1 MSVKNVFD
9 SLKENATIVDVFMEN
24 QKKYMMML
32 SFAQEVLREA
42 SSLSP
47 QDREM
52 VAAYT
57 SYLNGCRYC
66 YGSHRLFA
74 ESINAEIEVL
84 DSGIQSVPN
93 RLTPIFNLVEQLTKH
108 PSSMTKKLYD
118 ECYNAGFTQEQVKD
132 AVAVCAAF
140 NFFNRIVEGHG
151 VQENSESWAPAAEQI
166 NSMGYDR
173 RFA

>member
-9 SLKENATIVDVFMEN
+9 SVKENSTISDVFMEN
-24 QKKYMMML
+24 QKRYMMMF

-47 QDREM
+47 QDREII
-52 VAAYT
+52 AAYT
-57 SYLNGCRYC
+57 SYLNGCRFC

-74 ESINAEIEVL
+74 ESINAEIEIL
-84 DSGIQSVPN
+84 DAGIQSVPN
-93 RLTPIFNLVEQLTKH
+93 RLTAIFNLVEQLTKH
-108 PSSMTKKLYD
+108 PASITNKLYD
-118 ECYNAGFTQEQVKD
+118 ECYDAGFTQEQVKD

-151 VQENSESWAPAAEQI
+151 IQENPKTWMEAAEHI
-166 NSMGYDR
+166 NRVGYDR

>member
-9 SLKENATIVDVFMEN
+9 SIKEDSTIIDVFMEN
-24 QKKYMMML
+24 QKRYMMML

-47 QDREM
+47 QDREII
-52 VAAYT
+52 AAYT
-57 SYLNGCRYC
+57 SYLNGCRFC

-74 ESINAEIEVL
+74 ESINSEIEVL
-84 DSGIQSVPN
+84 DSGIQSTSS

-118 ECYNAGFTQEQVKD
+118 ECYDAGFTQEQVKD

-151 VQENSESWAPAAEQI
+151 VQENSQSWAPAAEQI
-166 NSMGYDR
+166 NKVGYDQR
-173 RFA
+173 Y

>member
-9 SLKENATIVDVFMEN
+9 SIKEDSTIIDVFMEN
-24 QKKYMMML
+24 QKRYMMML

-47 QDREM
+47 QDREII
-52 VAAYT
+52 AAYT
-57 SYLNGCRYC
+57 SYLNGCRFC

-74 ESINAEIEVL
+74 ESINSEIEVL
-84 DSGIQSVPN
+84 DSGIQSTSN

-118 ECYNAGFTQEQVKD
+118 ECYDAGFTQEQVKD

-151 VQENSESWAPAAEQI
+151 VQENSETWIPSAEQI
-166 NSMGYDR
+166 NKVGYDQR
-173 RFA
+173 Y